1 MCLVIILLYACAV
14 NEANAL
20 CIIII
25 QLYLAPPPIVE
36 ITTGDDVALAEPV
49 TLKCTATVT
58 RDITSNLDFQ
68 WFVTTNGFF
77 TRLVR
82 SVTDIGSSNNNS
94 VIYRDFLSLPALNAS
109 NRGDNYTCE
118 VTISNSSI
126 SFLNSNTVSF
136 ELDFTS
142 KNNIVALTVK

>member
-1 MCLVIILLYACAV
+1 MHVQLMKLMDYVLLYIY
-14 NEANAL
+14 
-20 CIIII
+20 II
-25 QLYLAPPPIVE
+25 APPPIVE
-36 ITTGDDVALAEPV
+36 ITTGDNVALGEPV
-49 TLKCTATVT
+49 TLECTATVT
-58 RDITSNLDFQ
+58 RGITSDLEFL

-82 SVTDIGSSNNNS
+82 NVTDVGSPNNNS
-94 VIYRDFLSLPALNAS
+94 VIYRDFLSLPALNTS

-136 ELDFTS
+136 ELDFPS